1 MTMRRILVKIHLW
14 LGLAAALFL
23 VILGLTGSVI
33 AFEDDIVHWTH
44 PGLFYVK
51 TGAHTL
57 PDQELIRIGPGEL
70 DRDRVIAVELRAG
83 RAEQCRGAGIVGGA
97 RVVVELRPS
106 RRGVARASLRPPRR
120 DRAGRRRGRREPTRP

>member
-1 MTMRRILVKIHLW
+1 MTMHSILLKIHLC

-51 TGAHTL
+51 TRAHTL
-57 PDQELIRIGPGEL
+57 PEQELIR
-70 DRDRVIAVELRAG
+70 A
-83 RAEQCRGAGIVGGA
+83 AEQRFEPA
-97 RVVVELRPS
+97 RVRWVQVFRQSNL
-106 RRGVARASLRPPRR
+106 ARVMQMTDNRSVFVNPYDGSVLGSIQGNFAI
-120 DRAGRRRGRREPTRP
+120 